1 MTKAIH
7 EGAIRNEM
15 ASDSKH
21 SKALIREFSIE
32 LFNAIRKGLLEDGHV
47 RLHQFGSFK
56 IKWSAQR
63 NGINPQTGESLI
75 IPAQPRINFTAAK
88 ALKEKI
94 ALSDNTLAQPLITNE
109 AISITSEIIA
119 DIKPVQ
125 TASTPKPI
133 PEIDREPYL
142 KKIIPTESTENSSTQ
157 ISYKAMAAGFILIC
171 SIAYFIIPM
180 NTDKSMTVA
189 QADNSASLKSPDLE
203 STVSKPLTKDIIH
216 SSTDKVPSTVINNS
230 LQSPIEATAVTDL
243 QNNNANKDV
252 FFASRKYKLIDG
264 NSLWR
269 LSKKNYINPFYWP
282 HIYQANQYTISNPD
296 RLITGKTITLPTLHG
311 HPDSLTA
318 QDKHNIAEGYFLA
331 YRYYKKTNKPHPYYA
346 LLGAVKY
353 DPAIIDKHIF
363 EIADDDWESI
373 QIASN

>member
-32 LFNAIRKGLLEDGHV
+32 LFKSIREGLLEDGHV

-63 NGINPQTGESLI
+63 NGINPQTGEPLI
-75 IPAQPRINFTAAK
+75 IPAHPRINFTAAK
-88 ALKEKI
+88 ALKEKT
-94 ALSDNTLAQPLITNE
+94 ALSDKPFAQPLITNE
-109 AISITSEIIA
+109 AITTASEIIA
-119 DIKPVQ
+119 DIKSVQ
-125 TASTPKPI
+125 RVSTPKPL
-133 PEIDREPYL
+133 PKLDREPYL
-142 KKIIPTESTENSSTQ
+142 KKINPVESTKKSSNP

-171 SIAYFIIPM
+171 SISYFIIPV
-180 NTDKSMTVA
+180 NTDKSMIVA
-189 QADNSASLKSPDLE
+189 QADNPASLKSPELD
-203 STVSKPLTKDIIH
+203 STVSKPLTNDIIH
-216 SSTDKVPSTVINNS
+216 TSSANTSVTVLNPP
-230 LQSPIEATAVTDL
+230 LQTPIEAPAVIDL
-243 QNNNANKDV
+243 QNNEIKKDV
-252 FFASRKYKLIDG
+252 FFASRKHKLLDG

-269 LSKKNYINPFYWP
+269 LSKQNYINPFYWP
-282 HIYQANQYTISNPD
+282 HIYQANQYIITNPD
-296 RLITGKTITLPTLHG
+296 KLLTGKTITLPTLHG